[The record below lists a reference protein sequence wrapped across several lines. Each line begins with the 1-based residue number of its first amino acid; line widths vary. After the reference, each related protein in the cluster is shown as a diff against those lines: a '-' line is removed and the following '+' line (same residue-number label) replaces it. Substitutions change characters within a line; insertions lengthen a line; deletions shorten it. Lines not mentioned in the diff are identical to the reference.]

1 MALVVKNAVKK
12 ATKLRTSGDFIK
24 ALDKFVEETMKKAEV
39 RCKANG
45 RATIRPCDL

>member
-1 MALVVKNAVKK
+1 MSLVVKNAVKK
-12 ATKLRTSGDFIK
+12 STKLRTSGDFVK
-24 ALDKFVEETMKKAEV
+24 ALDKHVAEEIQKAEA

>member
-1 MALVVKNAVKK
+1 MLYIAF
-12 ATKLRTSGDFIK
+12 TSIAIVAGILNFIK
-24 ALDKFVEETMKKAEV
+24 ALDKHVAETMKKAED